1 MLEINY
7 QERVQ
12 ALAIKLKAAGI
23 VAYVGTRQASLHY
36 LYGAFMPWRGA
47 VIVTAEGACEVVY
60 WAMDASRV
68 KEEGAGFPL
77 HSFTFADFPSQIAGR
92 LRDLGAD
99 RGTIG
104 LDLSHPGAAQVAPGM
119 LTAHE
124 YFQIQEAL
132 PHAKLVNGVDPIDD
146 LMLIKSPAEIERLR
160 HAAQVSD
167 IGFRAG
173 YDAIAEGVTENH
185 VAGAIE
191 AAIRDKGSIWSW
203 AITGGT
209 EVGSGLRTGYH
220 LGVTQQATER
230 RIQKNEFVILDL
242 HPMLDLYLADTAVP
256 VFYGTPNPTQ
266 QRLIDCWEHVADTM
280 LGALKPGRRVADC
293 ATEGYKV
300 FEKYGF
306 ADYGLPLFGHG
317 LGTCARTRPFINMR
331 STDVVQENMVVALGT
346 HLYHPEI
353 GGMRLEYPVLIGP
366 KGSEPLVSTP
376 AKVHI
381 KKD

>member
-1 MLEINY
+1 MLDIDY
-7 QERVQ
+7 QARVK
-12 ALAIKLKAAGI
+12 ALAASLKQAGAA
-23 VAYVGTRQASLHY
+23 AYVGTRQASLHY

-47 VIVTAEGACEVVY
+47 IIVTAEGACELVY

-68 KEEGAGFPL
+68 RQEGSGFPL
-77 HSFTFADFPSQIAGR
+77 HSFTFSDFPSQIAAR
-92 LRDLGAD
+92 LKELDAH
-99 RGTIG
+99 RGPIG
-104 LDLSHPGAAQVAPGM
+104 LDLAHPGAAQVAPGM
-119 LTAHE
+119 LTADE
-124 YFQIQEAL
+124 YFQIQKAL
-132 PHAKLVNGVDPIDD
+132 PEATLFNGVQHIDD

-160 HAAQVSD
+160 HAAHVSD

-191 AAIRDKGSIWSW
+191 AAIRDHGSVWSW

-220 LGVTQQATER
+220 LGVTQQATEK
-230 RIQKNEFVILDL
+230 RIEKNEFVILDL

-256 VFYGTPNPTQ
+256 VFYGTPNAAQ
-266 QRLIDCWEHVADTM
+266 QRLIDCWEEVADTM
-280 LGALKPGRRVADC
+280 LESLKPGRKIADC
-293 ATEGYKV
+293 AAQG
-300 FEKYGF
+300 FEIFGKHGLSE
-306 ADYGLPLFGHG
+306 YGLPLFGHG

-331 STDVVQENMVVALGT
+331 STDVVQENMVIALGT

-366 KGSEPLVSTP
+366 NGSEPLVATP